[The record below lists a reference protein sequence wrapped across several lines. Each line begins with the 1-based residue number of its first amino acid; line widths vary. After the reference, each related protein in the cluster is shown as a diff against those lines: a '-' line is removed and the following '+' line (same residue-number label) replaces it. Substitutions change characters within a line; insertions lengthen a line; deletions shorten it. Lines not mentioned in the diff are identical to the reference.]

1 MQLRFVEGDSSLSS
15 DHINISIEDHVM
27 KLDPEIEKVPFSMLV
42 GKLSSST
49 QMKMEGKIISYYH
62 RGCQSFVF
70 LGCTPENKERIK
82 DRKAFDPDSIPGCV
96 NAYTAGKDLSIHNLI
111 PSQLDMLKMNI
122 DMSNALNVPNM
133 MIFKVRAR
141 AKNDQIKSLVQG
153 QDQSTSKGSR
163 RTKERKIGEVI
174 QKVQKWR

>member
-1 MQLRFVEGDSSLSS
+1 MGLLDS
-15 DHINISIEDHVM
+15 E
-27 KLDPEIEKVPFSMLV
+27 
-42 GKLSSST
+42 T

-82 DRKAFDPDSIPGCV
+82 DRKAFDPDTIPGCV
-96 NAYTAGKDLSIHNLI
+96 NAWGPGKDIVISNLV
-111 PSQLDMLKMNI
+111 PSKFDMLKMDADINN
-122 DMSNALNVPNM
+122 SLNVPNM

-153 QDQSTSKGSR
+153 QD
-163 RTKERKIGEVI
+163 
-174 QKVQKWR
+174 

>member
-1 MQLRFVEGDSSLSS
+1 MLMGQL
-15 DHINISIEDHVM
+15 SI
-27 KLDPEIEKVPFSMLV
+27 
-42 GKLSSST
+42 ST
-49 QMKMEGKIISYYH
+49 QIKMEGKIISFYH

-82 DRKAFDPDSIPGCV
+82 DRKAFDPDDIPGCV
-96 NAYTAGKDLSIHNLI
+96 NAWALGKDIVLQNLI
-111 PSQLDMLKMNI
+111 PSQLDLLKMDLDLTNPI
-122 DMSNALNVPNM
+122 NVPNM

-174 QKVQKWR
+174 